1 MRDTTNMRRGRLGVL
16 LVGLMLSAATAA
28 SAMPAGNASLAPG
41 WQAFIGCWEPIAAP
55 VGALPVVSGA
65 LPEPAT
71 AHLVCVVPVEGTS
84 AVDMITIVDGKIVE
98 RERVDATGTQS
109 PTRKDDCSGT
119 RSAAWSTVGQRLYLR
134 SDLVCDGGL
143 RRTST
148 GVISMTS
155 MNEWVDVQSVA
166 VGAQTAVR
174 VLRYREARQGAA
186 IPTEI
191 TAALGSRPFSV
202 SAARLAATAPVSPA
216 DIVDVSR
223 HLDADGAEV
232 WLLEQKLAFTADAKR
247 LVELTKAG
255 VPESVV
261 DVVVALSYPRRFTID
276 VNQREI
282 ALLPGEPRGGGST
295 TRSGIAGY
303 DPMYGG
309 WDPYYG
315 SRYGRGYYSPYG
327 YSQYGYGY
335 GYGSGYGWYPGGRPV
350 VIVVTDPTQ
359 AGPKVEG
366 RAVKGRGYTTRT
378 RPTAA
383 DPTPD
388 RSRSGRSSSGSSESG
403 SSSGGSSTGSS
414 SGSSSSGSSSSGSSS
429 GESTGRTAKVRP
441 PSGTN

>member
-1 MRDTTNMRRGRLGVL
+1 MRDTTNMRRGRFGVL
-16 LVGLMLSAATAA
+16 IAGLMLGAAATA
-28 SAMPAGNASLAPG
+28 SAMPTVAASLAPG

-55 VGALPVVSGA
+55 VGPIPDPMGM
-65 LPEPAT
+65 LPET
-71 AHLVCVVPVEGTS
+71 SGAHLVCVVPVEGTS
-84 AVDMITIVDGKIVE
+84 AVDMITVVDGKIVE
-98 RERVDATGTQS
+98 RERVDATGTQY
-109 PTRKDDCSGT
+109 PMRKDDCAGT
-119 RSAAWSTVGQRLYLR
+119 RSAAWSTVGQRLYVR
-134 SDLVCDGGL
+134 SELLCDGSL

-155 MNEWVDVQSVA
+155 MNEWMDVQTVA
-166 VGAQTAVR
+166 VGEQTAVR

-186 IPTEI
+186 VPVEI
-191 TAALGSRPFSV
+191 TAALGNRPFSV

-223 HLDADGAEV
+223 HLDADGVEV

-255 VPESVV
+255 VPASVV

-276 VNQREI
+276 VNRREI
-282 ALLPGEPRGGGST
+282 ELRPGEPRVGGST
-295 TRSGIAGY
+295 GVSGY

-309 WDPYYG
+309 SWDPYFR

-335 GYGSGYGWYPGGRPV
+335 GYGNGYGWYPGGRPV
-350 VIVVTDPTQ
+350 IIVVTDPTP
-359 AGPKVEG
+359 AEPKVEG
-366 RAVKGRGYTTRT
+366 RAVKGRGYTRS
-378 RPTAA
+378 RPAAA

-388 RSRSGRSSSGSSESG
+388 RRSGSGSGSSGRSSGG
-403 SSSGGSSTGSS
+403 DTSSGTS
-414 SGSSSSGSSSSGSSS
+414 SGSSSSGSGS